1 VFGCALLSSAAHTAR
16 AQRAD
21 STVIAGH
28 VTSEGGVP
36 IPLAAVSVPA
46 FRVSTTTGDAGA
58 YRLVVRGAV
67 GRTDTLR
74 VLRIGY
80 RAVTRLVTFAAG
92 AMTIDVAMAPQATAL
107 EQVVVTGTAGNQ
119 ERKAQPAVVASID
132 GADILAKA
140 PVLGI
145 TELITGRTTG
155 VSITQASGTTGSD
168 SRITIRGHA
177 SISLANNPLV
187 FVDGIKVASAQRN
200 SPGGVGGQAI
210 DGLSDLNPDDVESIE
225 VVKGPA
231 AATLYGA
238 DATSGVIQIITKRG
252 KQGGRSFAQRV
263 TTEYDNIDPNFTPPT
278 NYYRCLAADVAATSA
293 SYLCKGQAVGTIV
306 SDNPLVRENA
316 FNNGW
321 TGVLNYSARGSGDN
335 FGYFA
340 SAGAENEQGTTR
352 NNLLNRRT
360 GRANFNWTA
369 SPKMSLEAGV
379 GVSRADVK
387 LPPGDQANQGY
398 LIGAGFGSPRTVV
411 QNADGTISG
420 GWLSSTE
427 SVTMISAI
435 LNENLSTRLTPTA
448 TVRYTPVAWFTNVLT
463 LGGDYVRQ
471 SSTTFYPKND
481 KNWYSATQNTGSVNV
496 SSGDATQY
504 TVQYQG
510 NINHRFGH
518 ADWISSDLSFGTQWI
533 NNVATSVSASGN
545 GLITN
550 EANSVSQTS
559 ANRQGGQGYGQNKQ
573 LGLFGQEMIGMNDR
587 LFVKLAGRVDK
598 SSAFAANATTFFLP
612 SYGISYVVSQE
623 PMIQRHLPSMI
634 STLKLRAA
642 YGETGKSPG
651 STAALQTYT
660 AAPYLTDAGLLV
672 SGGVA
677 PGNPGNPDL
686 RPERGTEIEAGLDA
700 GFFNDRLGFEATYFA
715 KTTRDL
721 VVSNPLAPS
730 TGFSSSPNV
739 NIGTITNKGLELSA
753 RATPVDRRNLTWD
766 VGLNMSTLAN
776 TLVTVKNVT
785 PFQDRRCFIPGM
797 SVAAY
802 CNRRITK
809 VDTITGVVT
818 VTDSNTILIGGQ
830 FPKREGSLNTT
841 LTLFRNLRLY
851 AQADGKFDYRT
862 YDFGRE
868 FQDRTAP
875 NSLRGLATK
884 EELGAY
890 AYYRLHPTSTVSQS
904 GTVLALTNSDEDF
917 FEDASFVRFRELS
930 LTWTLPS
937 TVSRRLR
944 VANSSLTV
952 GGRNLA
958 LWKPHYLGYD
968 DTEVLAL
975 QDRGATGQL
984 FRADLFTLPQVRRLL
999 ARFNFEF

>member
-1 VFGCALLSSAAHTAR
+1 
-16 AQRAD
+16 
-21 STVIAGH
+21 VITGH
-28 VTSEGGVP
+28 VTSEGGVA
-36 IPLAAVSVPA
+36 IPLANVLLTGSRLAA
-46 FRVSTTTGDAGA
+46 TTSDAGV
-58 YRLVVRGAV
+58 YRLVVRGGV

-80 RAVTRLVTFAAG
+80 RAVNRVVTLASG
-92 AMTIDVAMAPQATAL
+92 AMTVDFAMAAQATAL

-132 GADILAKA
+132 GADVLAKA
-140 PVLGI
+140 PVLGV
-145 TELITGRTTG
+145 TELLTARTPG
-155 VSITQASGTTGSD
+155 VSITQGSGTTGSD
-168 SRITIRGHA
+168 SRITIRGHS
-177 SISLANNPLV
+177 SISLTNSPLV
-187 FVDGIKVASAQRN
+187 FVDGIKVFSGSRN
-200 SPGGVGGQAI
+200 TPSGVGGQAI
-210 DGLSDLNPDDVESIE
+210 DGLSDLNPDDIESIE

-231 AATLYGA
+231 AATLYGS

-252 KQGGRSFAQRV
+252 RQGSRSFFQRV

-278 NYYRCLAADVAATSA
+278 NYYRCLTADVAATSA
-293 SYLCKGQAVGTIV
+293 SFLCKGQAVGTIV
-306 SDNPLVRENA
+306 SDNPLVREDA

-321 TGVLNYSARGSGDN
+321 TGVLNYSARGSGES
-335 FGYFA
+335 FGAFVSA
-340 SAGAENEQGTTR
+340 SAENEQGTTR
-352 NNLLNRRT
+352 NNILNRRT
-360 GRANFNWTA
+360 GRVNFNWAA
-369 SPKMSLEAGV
+369 SPKMNLEAGV

-420 GWLSSTE
+420 GWLSATE
-427 SVTMISAI
+427 SVAMISAI
-435 LNENLSTRLTPTA
+435 VNENLSVRLTPNA
-448 TVRYTPVAWFTNVLT
+448 VIRYTPFSWFTNVVT

-471 SSTTFYPKND
+471 NSTTFYPKND
-481 KNWYSATQNTGSVNV
+481 KNWYSATQNTGSVSV
-496 SSGDATQY
+496 SGGDGTQY

-510 NINHRFGH
+510 NVNRRFGR
-518 ADWISSDLSFGTQWI
+518 ADWISSDLSFGSQWI
-533 NNVATSVSASGN
+533 NNVVNSLSANGN

-550 EANSVSQTS
+550 DANSVSQTS
-559 ANRQGGQGYGQNKQ
+559 ANRSGTQSYGQNKQ
-573 LGLFGQEMIGMNDR
+573 LGFFVQEMVGLNDR
-587 LFVKLAGRVDK
+587 LFVKLAGRVDR
-598 SSAFAANATTFFLP
+598 SSAFAENATTFFLP

-623 PMIQRHLPSMI
+623 PAIRGYLPSLI

-651 STAALQTYT
+651 ATAALQTYI

-686 RPERGTEIEAGLDA
+686 KPERGTEVEAGLDA

-730 TGFSSSPNV
+730 TGFSQSPNV

-753 RATPVDRRNLTWD
+753 RMTPIDRRNLTWD
-766 VGLNMSTLAN
+766 VGFNMSTLAN

-785 PFQDRRCFIPGM
+785 AFQDRRCFIAGM
-797 SVAAY
+797 PVGAY
-802 CNRRITK
+802 CNRRIVK
-809 VDTITGVVT
+809 VDTITGIVT
-818 VTDSNTILIGGQ
+818 VTDSNTNLLGTQ

-841 LTLFRNLRLY
+841 LTLFRNLRVY

-875 NSLRGLATK
+875 NSKRGLATK

-890 AYYRLHPTSTVSQS
+890 EYYRLHPTSTVSQS

-917 FEDASFVRFRELS
+917 FEDATFIRFRELS
-930 LTWTLPS
+930 LTWTLPR
-937 TVSRRLR
+937 TVSQRLR
-944 VANSSLTV
+944 VATSALTV
-952 GGRNLA
+952 GGRNLG
-958 LWKPHYLGYD
+958 LWQPNYLGYN

-975 QDRGATGQL
+975 QDRGVLGQL
-984 FRADLFTLPQVRRLL
+984 FRADLFTLPQVRRVF

>member
-1 VFGCALLSSAAHTAR
+1 MLSCALLVLASRSAR

-21 STVIAGH
+21 STVITGR
-28 VTSEGGVP
+28 VTSEGGVV
-36 IPLAAVSVPA
+36 IPLAAVSLIGA
-46 FRVSTTTGDAGA
+46 RLSTTSSEAGT
-58 YRLVVRGAV
+58 YRLIVRGAV
-67 GRTDTLR
+67 GRSDTLR

-80 RAVTRLVTFAAG
+80 RAVMKPVTYAAG
-92 AMTIDVAMAPQATAL
+92 AMNVDVAMAAQATAL

-132 GADILAKA
+132 GADVLAKA

-145 TELITGRTTG
+145 TELITARTTG
-155 VSITQASGTTGSD
+155 VSITQGSGTTGSD

-187 FVDGIKVASAQRN
+187 FIDGIKVASGSRN
-200 SPGGVGGQAI
+200 SPSGVGGQQI

-225 VVKGPA
+225 IVKGPA
-231 AATLYGA
+231 AATLYGS

-252 KQGGRSFAQRV
+252 RQGGRSFSQRV

-278 NYYRCLAADVAATSA
+278 NYYRCAAADVTPTST

-306 SDNPLVRENA
+306 SDNPLVREDA

-321 TGVLNYSARGSGDN
+321 TGVLNYAARGSGES

-352 NNLLNRRT
+352 NNILNRRT
-360 GRANFNWTA
+360 GRVNFNWTA

-398 LIGAGFGSPRTVV
+398 LIGAGFGSPKTVV

-420 GWLSSTE
+420 GWLSATE
-427 SVTMISAI
+427 SVKMISAI
-435 LNENLSTRLTPTA
+435 VNENLTSRLTPNA
-448 TVRYTPVAWFTNVLT
+448 TVRYTPFSWFTNVLT

-481 KNWYSATQNTGSVNV
+481 KNWYSATQNTGSVSV
-496 SSGDATQY
+496 SSSDATQY

-510 NINHRFGH
+510 NVNRRFGH
-518 ADWISSDLSFGTQWI
+518 ADWVSSDLSFGTQWI
-533 NNVATSVSASGN
+533 NNVANSVSASGN

-550 EANSVSQTS
+550 DANSVSQTS

-573 LGLFGQEMIGMNDR
+573 FGLFAQEMIGLNDR
-587 LFVKLAGRVDK
+587 LFVKLAGRIDK
-598 SSAFAANATTFFLP
+598 SSAFATNAQTFFLP

-623 PMIQRHLPSMI
+623 PAIQRHLPSFV

-651 STAALQTYT
+651 STAALQTYV
-660 AAPYLTDAGLLV
+660 AAPYLTDLGVLV

-686 RPERGTEIEAGLDA
+686 KPERGTEVEAGFDA
-700 GFFNDRLGFEATYFA
+700 GFFNDRLGLEATYFA

-739 NIGTITNKGLELSA
+739 NIGTITNKGLELAA
-753 RATPVDRRNLTWD
+753 RATPIDRRNLTWD

-776 TLVTVKNVT
+776 TLVSVKNVT
-785 PFQDRRCFIPGM
+785 PFQDRRCYVAGM

-802 CNRRITK
+802 CNRRIVK
-809 VDTITGVVT
+809 VDTTTGVVT

-830 FPKREGSLNTT
+830 FPKREGAVNTT

-851 AQADGKFDYRT
+851 AQADGKFAYRT

-875 NSLRGLATK
+875 NSKRGLATK

-917 FEDASFVRFRELS
+917 FEDATFIRFRELS

-937 TVSRRLR
+937 NVSRRLR
-944 VANSSLTV
+944 VASASLSV
-952 GGRNLA
+952 GGRNLG
-958 LWKPHYLGYD
+958 LWQPHYLGYN

-975 QDRGATGQL
+975 QDRGANGQL
-984 FRADLFTLPQVRRLL
+984 FRADLFTLPQVRRLFT
-999 ARFNFEF
+999 RFNVEF